1 MTTVEMVMPAMG
13 ESVMEGTI
21 LHWLKQEGDA
31 IEQEEPL
38 LEVATDKVDTEV
50 PATHSGTLQKI
61 LVPEGTVVEVG
72 KPIAIIAQEGHAA
85 DDKNNGSDAPEAEE
99 SRTEES
105 IEEVAEEALR
115 AVAAPQSQTGQSET
129 GQSQTGQSQTGQSVQ
144 AEPSMAKV
152 SPSSGSRFYSPLV
165 MSIAREEGIAPAE
178 LDQIPGTG
186 KEGRLTKKD
195 LLGYLKTD
203 RKSAPTNGQTNPAAT
218 SPSPPPSG
226 PAKFASDEVIEMDRM
241 RKMIA
246 TRMVASQ
253 QTSAHVTSF
262 VEADV
267 TGLVHWRNR
276 MKEAFQEREREKLT
290 FMPMF
295 VEAIARA
302 IRDFPMINISV
313 DGNTIIRHKEINIGM
328 AVALPSGNLIVPV
341 IARADQLS
349 LTGLAK
355 KVNDLSER
363 ARRNQLTADDLA
375 RGTYTVSNIGS
386 FGNLLGTP
394 IIMQP
399 QVAIL
404 ALGAVV
410 KKPSVIETSEGDAIA
425 IRHRLYLSHSYDHR
439 VVDGAL
445 GGMFV
450 KRVADYLEK
459 FDADRDL

>member
-1 MTTVEMVMPAMG
+1 MTTVEIVMPAMG
-13 ESVMEGTI
+13 ESVMEGTV
-21 LHWLKQEGDA
+21 LQWLKQEGDA

-50 PATHSGTLQKI
+50 PATHSGILQKI
-61 LVPEGTVVEVG
+61 LAAEGTVVEVG
-72 KPIAIIAQEGHAA
+72 KPIAIIAQQ
-85 DDKNNGSDAPEAEE
+85 GSDTDGTSDSEATEVEQPVEE
-99 SRTEES
+99 
-105 IEEVAEEALR
+105 IAAEALR
-115 AVAAPQSQTGQSET
+115 AVAPPQSKTQTGD
-129 GQSQTGQSQTGQSVQ
+129 SQTEEVRTPEL
-144 AEPSMAKV
+144 AKTELALPSDA
-152 SPSSGSRFYSPLV
+152 PARFYSPLV
-165 MSIAREEGIAPAE
+165 MSIAREEGLSEAQLA
-178 LDQIPGTG
+178 QIPGTG

-195 LLGYLKTD
+195 LLSYLKTD
-203 RKSAPTNGQTNPAAT
+203 PGSRASEERLAFVEKAPSLSPAPAAT
-218 SPSPPPSG
+218 AQSG
-226 PAKFASDEVIEMDRM
+226 DEVIEMDRM

-246 TRMVASQ
+246 TRMVASK

-276 MKEAFQEREREKLT
+276 MKDTFQEREGEKLT
-290 FMPMF
+290 FMPLF
-295 VEAIARA
+295 VEAIAKA
-302 IRDFPMINISV
+302 IKDFPMINVSV
-313 DGNTIIRHKEINIGM
+313 DGNSIIRHKDVNIGM

-341 IARADQLS
+341 IAQADRLS

-355 KVNDLSER
+355 QINSLSDR
-363 ARRNQLTADDLA
+363 ARSNRLTADDLA

-404 ALGAVV
+404 ALGAIV
-410 KKPSVIETSEGDAIA
+410 KKPSVVETPSGDAIA
-425 IRHRLYLSHSYDHR
+425 VRHRMYLSHSYDHR

>member
-1 MTTVEMVMPAMG
+1 MPAMG

-21 LHWLKQEGDA
+21 LQWLKQEGDT

-61 LVPEGTVVEVG
+61 LAPEGTVVEVG
-72 KPIAIIAQEGHAA
+72 KPIAIIAQQ
-85 DDKNNGSDAPEAEE
+85 GSDPHEANSPDATEAELPV
-99 SRTEES
+99 EE
-105 IEEVAEEALR
+105 IAAEALR
-115 AVAAPQSQTGQSET
+115 AVAPPQPKTQTSDSQTEEVQNSEL
-129 GQSQTGQSQTGQSVQ
+129 
-144 AEPSMAKV
+144 AKTELA
-152 SPSSGSRFYSPLV
+152 SPGDAPARFYSPLV
-165 MSIAREEGIAPAE
+165 MSIAREEGLSEAQLAR
-178 LDQIPGTG
+178 IPGTG
-186 KEGRLTKKD
+186 KAGRLTKKD
-195 LLGYLKTD
+195 LLSYLKTGNGF
-203 RKSAPTNGQTNPAAT
+203 RKSEEQPAFVEAP
-218 SPSPPPSG
+218 SPSPAVTAQSG
-226 PAKFASDEVIEMDRM
+226 DEVIEMDRM

-246 TRMVASQ
+246 TRMLASK

-267 TGLVHWRNR
+267 TKLVHWRNR
-276 MKEAFQEREREKLT
+276 VKDTFQSREGEKLT
-290 FMPMF
+290 FMPLF
-295 VEAIARA
+295 VEAIAKA
-302 IRDFPMINISV
+302 IKDFPMINVSV
-313 DGNTIIRHKEINIGM
+313 DGNSIIRHKDVNIGM

-341 IARADQLS
+341 IAQADRLS

-355 KVNDLSER
+355 QVNSLSER
-363 ARRNQLTADDLA
+363 ARTNRLTADDLA
-375 RGTYTVSNIGS
+375 RGTYTVLNIGS

-404 ALGAVV
+404 ALGAIV
-410 KKPSVIETSEGDAIA
+410 KKPSVIETPSGDAIA
-425 IRHRLYLSHSYDHR
+425 IRHRMYLSHSYDHR